1 MAGQPPFTNV
11 DPATEADLRRRGLD
25 PHEVDRSTEQLLT
38 HICTELVP
46 ALPLSDPR
54 RHTPL
59 QRILSRLVVTDT
71 ARSPAIPAPDGVDRI
86 SLLRDELLREI
97 VCRLPVKDGART
109 SVLASRWRR
118 VWLSTPQVLADAH
131 LRPKGCSLTPTPADS
146 PAIIAAV
153 SSILE
158 AHTGAIPTVHLTCSP
173 ANAYQ
178 VQLARCLQL
187 LATKGVQELVLV
199 NRPWPLD
206 VPLPPALF
214 GITSLVR
221 IYIGLWRF
229 PDVARLPP
237 RTSFPH
243 LRELGICSVV
253 MEDGDIDFVVAMSPI
268 LETLNIHG
276 CNKGLRLRLVSQSLR
291 CVQICSSVLE
301 DIAVVKAPRLER
313 LILEGFRSNAGGLC
327 TRVRIGDAP
336 KLHALGI
343 LEPGNTMLEI
353 QDTIVMAGV
362 KASPSTMA
370 TSVKV
375 LSLNVRF
382 GNHTHAE
389 MVPSFLGCFPNLE
402 ALHIMSEKCDYQ
414 AGNARRNLNLWK
426 LAKPT
431 ESVKSCIKVF
441 SYREFRGE
449 LGEVA
454 FLNFFFLNARAL
466 RTASIS
472 MANPSFTSFSMD
484 EATRKAQEASNK
496 MTSMSCE
503 MVLLGSTGPEGG
515 SPWSFKRGTD
525 YSFEDP
531 FSAVQ
536 IRNIA

>member
-59 QRILSRLVVTDT
+59 QRIRSRLVVTDT

-237 RTSFPH
+237 RTS
-243 LRELGICSVV
+243 
-253 MEDGDIDFVVAMSPI
+253 
-268 LETLNIHG
+268 
-276 CNKGLRLRLVSQSLR
+276 
-291 CVQICSSVLE
+291 
-301 DIAVVKAPRLER
+301 
-313 LILEGFRSNAGGLC
+313 
-327 TRVRIGDAP
+327 
-336 KLHALGI
+336 
-343 LEPGNTMLEI
+343 
-353 QDTIVMAGV
+353 AGV
-362 KASPSTMA
+362 KASPSTMV

-431 ESVKSCIKVF
+431 ESVKSCVKVF

-454 FLNFFFLNARAL
+454 FLNFFFRNARAP

-496 MTSMSCE
+496 MTKMSCE

-515 SPWSFKRGTD
+515 IMSPSTILISLSQSQTIDDRPEHEEREKEG
-525 YSFEDP
+525 E
-531 FSAVQ
+531 
-536 IRNIA
+536 